1 LLASF
6 SLFLKRDD
14 EHLASPQ
21 ARVLLLRRTGHSL
34 PIRDSDKGREQPWLD
49 LTRDEI
55 HTENSRSLSIGNF
68 EGISSNMI
76 CRVDA
81 ASCAFAVGR
90 IISSEVEAFRSNAT
104 MFRDAGLAS
113 VRVEPLAFSVRDP
126 AAVDNVI
133 GLS

>member
-1 LLASF
+1 VSTLLA
-6 SLFLKRDD
+6 
-14 EHLASPQ
+14 
-21 ARVLLLRRTGHSL
+21 RRLGRCYFGGTGRTL
-34 PIRDSDKGREQPWLD
+34 PIRDSDKGREQRWLD

-55 HTENSRSLSIGNF
+55 HTENSRSSSISNF
-68 EGISSNMI
+68 NGISSNMI

-81 ASCAFAVGR
+81 ASCAFAIGR
-90 IISSEVEAFRSNAT
+90 IVSSAMEAFRSNAT
-104 MFRDAGLAS
+104 MSRDAGLAS